1 VTALLLAPT
10 LNLKEV
16 AVRFSPL
23 MILGLGF
30 VAALSS
36 GCGKSDGDKDKVYDI
51 KGKVVAVDTEKKKVT
66 LDHEDIPGLM
76 KAMEM
81 PFSVENPKVLEGIKA
96 GDQVHGKLKVKGGDY
111 VITELMKH

>member
-1 VTALLLAPT
+1 M
-10 LNLKEV
+10 
-16 AVRFSPL
+16 RFSLL

-30 VAALSS
+30 VAVSS
-36 GCGKSDGDKDKVYDI
+36 TGCGKGNGDKDKVYDI
-51 KGKVVAVDTEKKKVT
+51 KGKVVAVDMAKKKVT

-81 PFSVENPKVLEGIKA
+81 PFSVENAKVLEGIKA

-111 VITELMKH
+111 LITELMKH